1 MKDLRIKQTP
11 GKSFIDLKPTADDHI
26 RENNLSLSVH
36 EWSGEGN
43 KVCCIYLNIEQ
54 TNELYEYLKTFLEER
69 SEALAHHHQEVKE
82 KRHLLKKI
90 YQESKECGLVTSDQI
105 SSLSRIGVPI
115 ISLLAKDLQVPANEI
130 VTIAESG
137 PLPFALLNKHFRACW
152 ESVLAEPLPAN
163 YLL

>member
-11 GKSFIDLKPTADDHI
+11 GKSFIDLKATADDHI
-26 RENNLSLSVH
+26 RENNLALSVH

-69 SEALAHHHQEVKE
+69 SEALADHHREVKE
-82 KRHLLKKI
+82 KRLLLKRV
-90 YQESKECGLVTSDQI
+90 YRESKDSGLVTGEQI
-105 SSLSRIGVPI
+105 NSLGRIGVPI

-130 VTIAESG
+130 LTIVESG

-152 ESVLAEPLPAN
+152 ESVLEEPLPSN